1 MTGDPEGRQR
11 PSGPGGGDMRTRF
24 VFHVTALLLAGL
36 ICVPLAAQELT
47 GTISGTV
54 TDSSGAVIPEAS
66 VTVIN
71 AATSVVA
78 YRGKTNE
85 SGNYAAPALPAG
97 TYRVVVEKSG
107 FKKSEVQSITL
118 QVDQR
123 ARVNVM
129 LQPGEVSE
137 TITVI
142 GEGLGQLETESSS
155 VGAVINASQVRD
167 LPMPSRNMLNLLTL
181 VGGVSSGGAA
191 TGINASQL
199 SINGSRTLNSE
210 FTVDGVSV
218 VSGSTGGVQRVPSTE
233 AVREF
238 RVLTSGYTAE
248 YGRTSG
254 GYVSLITDS
263 GSNEMHGSLYEY
275 FRNEKL
281 NANDFFRNLRGQSR
295 PVDRYNQFGGKLGGP
310 VHLPRLYN
318 GRDRTFFF
326 FNYEGLRRRN
336 PFNNLSTLAPPAFRS
351 GDFSA
356 SPVVVFD
363 PVGNAQF
370 PGNRIPASR
379 LDPAAQ
385 RVMSLLPAPNSPGTV
400 DQANGRTINNYLSAG
415 STGVVDNQYTF
426 RGDHAAGTKARVFG
440 RLSTYRVNSP
450 SAPIIP
456 GPLDPRVG
464 DSLTTGYQASSSWT
478 HIWAPNLITEGWLG
492 FQRNNPAIDPPSLG
506 INVREVLGIQRYSF
520 AATPVMNISG
530 WTSMGINSNTY
541 RRQIDNNYQ
550 GSFSITWTRGNHS
563 VKTGFQLRK
572 NQFNVFNPGGNF
584 AGVYNFNGQLSSPLR
599 SAGNPIHA
607 LADFLQGYVKTA
619 NYDLPQP
626 MTGRRNSNFGA
637 FVQDDW
643 KFSRRLT
650 VNAGL
655 RYELET
661 PMTMSNNIYS
671 RVDPVSG
678 RLLAAGK
685 NATRSLNLE
694 AAKLNLA
701 PRVGL
706 AYSRD
711 EKTVVRSAFGVF
723 FSQIFSNLG
732 GVVLYPGFTVA
743 QAFPDLGVGV
753 AQPFRLT
760 EGMPLIAVQDLNDPF
775 IVERNASVTNPLAAS
790 AQFGEINPMP
800 HSLQWNF
807 GIQRELARGNILD
820 VSYVGT
826 RGLNLPLNLA
836 HNPIPFERGD
846 ELARLATTA
855 DQQRARKFPTVN
867 SLNSFVHAG
876 TSSYHSLQVKAVRQ
890 FTRGLGYHAVYT
902 WSKSLDDGSGL
913 FPFSQ
918 PYGLDAGQFPFLLR
932 YLDRSI
938 SSFDRPHSFA
948 GALQIRS
955 RGPVWLRDFT
965 FSPILVV
972 RTGLPDTI
980 TQSNLWPGVVQQ
992 RPHLIG
998 ASMNAKADGFT
1009 PEGTAVRY
1017 LLPASSDSFPF
1028 APSGPFYTGSGAART
1043 RILPAVVG
1051 SLGRNTTR
1059 EPNEFN
1065 IDLAV
1070 ARSFRLREGLRF
1082 QIRAEAF
1089 NFLNHTNFNGADTAL
1104 SVQANT
1110 RTGRA
1115 EFNSPGFGLIT
1126 SAKSARFLQL
1136 VARLEF

>member
-1 MTGDPEGRQR
+1 MDI
-11 PSGPGGGDMRTRF
+11 SF
-24 VFHVTALLLAGL
+24 VFRIRRSTRLVDGRASRIICLLLAGL
-36 ICVPLAAQELT
+36 LSLSLPAQELT

-54 TDSSGAVIPEAS
+54 TDSSGAVIPGAS
-66 VTVIN
+66 VAVIN

-85 SGNYAAPALPAG
+85 AGNYAAPSLPAG
-97 TYRVVVEKSG
+97 IYRVVVEMQG
-107 FKKSEVQSITL
+107 FKKSEVQGITL

-123 ARVNVM
+123 ARVDVM
-129 LQPGEVSE
+129 LQPGEVTE
-137 TITVI
+137 TVTVI

-155 VGAVINASQVRD
+155 VGAIINASQVRD

-218 VSGSTGGVQRVPSTE
+218 VSGSTGGVQRVPSAE

-254 GYVSLITDS
+254 GFVSLITES
-263 GSNEMHGSLYEY
+263 GTNELHGGLYEY

-281 NANDFFRNLRGQSR
+281 NANDYFRNLRGQTR

-310 VHLPRLYN
+310 VYLPGIYN

-336 PFNNLSTLAPPAFRS
+336 PFSNLSTLPAPAYRS

-356 SPVVVFD
+356 SPIPVFD
-363 PVGNAQF
+363 PVGHTQF

-385 RVMSLLPAPNSPGTV
+385 KVMGLLPAPNSPGTE
-400 DQANGRTINNYLSAG
+400 DRTNGRFINNYLSSG
-415 STGVVDNQYTF
+415 STGVVDNQYNF
-426 RGDHAAGTKARVFG
+426 RGDHAIGSKARLFG
-440 RLSTYRVNSP
+440 RLSIYRVNSP
-450 SAPIIP
+450 SAVIIP

-464 DSLTTGYQASSSWT
+464 DSRTTGYQAASSWT

-506 INVREVLGIQRYSF
+506 INVREVLGIQRYSY

-530 WTSMGINSNTY
+530 WTSLGINSNTY

-550 GSFSITWTRGNHS
+550 GSFSVTWTRGNHT
-563 VKTGFQLRK
+563 VKSGFQLRK

-584 AGVYNFNGQLSSPLR
+584 AGVYNFTGQLSSPQR

-607 LADFLQGYVKTA
+607 LADFLQGYIKTA
-619 NYDLPQP
+619 NYNLPQP
-626 MTGRRNSNFGA
+626 MTGRRNSNFAA

-643 KFSRRLT
+643 KFSRKLT

-661 PMTMSNNIYS
+661 PMTVSNNIYS

-678 RLLAAGK
+678 RLLVAGK

-694 AAKLNLA
+694 AAKLNFA
-701 PRVGL
+701 PRVGF
-706 AYSRD
+706 AYSYD
-711 EKTVVRSAFGVF
+711 QKTVIRSAFGVF
-723 FSQIFSNLG
+723 YSQIFSNLG

-743 QAFPDLGVGV
+743 QSFPDLGVGV

-800 HSLQWNF
+800 HSLQWSF
-807 GIQRELARGNILD
+807 SVQRELTRGSILD
-820 VSYVGT
+820 LSYVGT
-826 RGLNLPLNLA
+826 RGLNLPLSLS
-836 HNPIPFERGD
+836 HNPVPFERGE
-846 ELARLATTA
+846 ELARLGTSA
-855 DQQRARKFPTVN
+855 DVQRSRKFPTVN
-867 SLNSFVHAG
+867 ALNSFVHAG

-890 FTRGLGYHAVYT
+890 FTRQLGYQAVYT
-902 WSKSLDDGSGL
+902 WSKSLDDGSGI

-932 YLDRSI
+932 YLDRSV
-938 SSFDRPHSFA
+938 SAFDRPHSFA
-948 GALQIRS
+948 GALQYRTS
-955 RGPVWLRDFT
+955 GPVWLRDFAII
-965 FSPILVV
+965 PIFVA

-980 TQSNLWPGVVQQ
+980 TQTNLWPGVVQQ
-992 RPHLIG
+992 RPHLVG
-998 ASMNAKADGFT
+998 SNMSGKAGSLT

-1017 LLPASSDSFPF
+1017 LLPASSSSFPF
-1028 APSGPFYTGSGAART
+1028 APSGPLYTGSGAARV
-1043 RILPAVVG
+1043 RVLPAVVG
-1051 SLGRNTTR
+1051 TLGRNTTR
-1059 EPNEFN
+1059 EPNEYN
-1065 IDLAV
+1065 MDLAV
-1070 ARSFRLREGLRF
+1070 ARSFRLREGLQF

-1089 NFLNHTNFNGADTAL
+1089 NLLNHTNFNGPNTSL
-1104 SVQANT
+1104 SVQANP
-1110 RTGRA
+1110 RTGAA

-1126 SAKSARFLQL
+1126 TAKSARFMQL
-1136 VARLEF
+1136 VARIEF